1 MGGKEGPY
9 RAYLRVPVGDK
20 PLPLALPYSV
30 GDSTTGVSDAL
41 RPSAGGS
48 IYSLS
53 GQRVSSPRK
62 GLYVRDGKKV
72 IIP

>member
-1 MGGKEGPY
+1 MPAGTREKYLAAGWNFKDIREMGE
-9 RAYLRVPVGDK
+9 VI
-20 PLPLALPYSV
+20 
-30 GDSTTGVSDAL
+30 TGVGDAL

-72 IIP
+72 LIP